1 MGYITTNYWESTYP
15 SSTVFTISNNS
26 EANANNERLI
36 AYCWAEIEGFSK
48 FGSYVGNGNA
58 DGPFVYCGFK
68 PARLMIK
75 RTDSTGDWYL
85 FDSSRNSSNP
95 VSLGLLSNTVQI
107 DADYVGWGD
116 FLSNG
121 FKIRRTD
128 SAWNASGGT
137 YIFAAYAESPF
148 QTANAK

>member
-1 MGYITTNYWESTYP
+1 MVAPT
-15 SSTVFTISNNS
+15 STVFSTPYISGSNISGNNYV
-26 EANANNERLI
+26 

-68 PARLMIK
+68 PAWIIFKRSDASGGWVIK
-75 RTDSTGDWYL
+75 
-85 FDSSRNSSNP
+85 DSSRKSTNPQNSDIFA
-95 VSLGLLSNTVQI
+95 NTFDVES
-107 DADYVGWGD
+107 DVFDCD

-121 FKIRRTD
+121 FKLRDTT
-128 SAWNASGGT
+128 SNTSGGT
-137 YIFAAYAESPF
+137 YIFAAFAESPF